1 MEYINKDLGSDKLHL
16 INTDKFKTVTIKV
29 IFRSPIVKEEIT
41 IRNVL
46 CDILLQGT
54 KNYNSRRKLNIK
66 SEELYS
72 ANVNTNVLRNGN
84 YITSSFT
91 MSVLNDKY
99 TEKDNLLESIKFLS
113 EILFNPDVENKK
125 FNQSRLDI
133 VKHTIKNNI
142 NSIKENPVRYAIT
155 KLNESYSKGPI
166 SYRLCGYV
174 KDLDLIDT
182 SNLYDYYLKFINNS
196 LIDIYVVGEIDCKE
210 ITKNI
215 KNSFKFRTLNKERKS
230 IYLDVVKARRKKLI
244 VKESINNIQSTVA
257 VMCNISK
264 LTKYERD
271 YVLPIY
277 NLILGGGID
286 SKFFKN
292 IREKYSLCYTIRSY
306 SRVLDNTLIITA
318 GIDKKNYKKTVELIN
333 KYFLEMRRGKFE
345 KKDIRV
351 AKEYLITSIDDIY
364 EDSNSIINY

>member
-1 MEYINKDLGSDKLHL
+1 M
-16 INTDKFKTVTIKV
+16 
-29 IFRSPIVKEEIT
+29 
-41 IRNVL
+41 
-46 CDILLQGT
+46 
-54 KNYNSRRKLNIK
+54 
-66 SEELYS
+66 
-72 ANVNTNVLRNGN
+72 
-84 YITSSFT
+84 
-91 MSVLNDKY
+91 
-99 TEKDNLLESIKFLS
+99 
-113 EILFNPDVENKK
+113 
-125 FNQSRLDI
+125 
-133 VKHTIKNNI
+133 
-142 NSIKENPVRYAIT
+142 
-155 KLNESYSKGPI
+155 
-166 SYRLCGYV
+166 
-174 KDLDLIDT
+174 DLIDT

-318 GIDKKNYKKTVELIN
+318 GIDKKNYKKTIELIN

-364 EDSNSIINY
+364 EDSNSIINYNYSADLLKLDGLDVRKDKINKVKKNEIIRLSKKIKIDTIFNLEGVLTDED